1 MTERQLDEDERRQE
15 PERQVQRG
23 SPPLEAALPC
33 HAEHPA
39 RQGGHGQDLRD
50 GERPPVI
57 RAGGERSPDEHRLEA
72 GDGAE
77 VEPPFAREIGRRHRP
92 SGRRGPGHHARGF
105 ADPAVGPSRMLK
117 KPQDAQQGP
126 AARRRPTAVREAWLS
141 DSLALARISGFAR
154 LASGSPSVSVRPR
167 DAVPPLMGLFPILL
181 LHDGTVDW
189 GGGKL
194 PIFTPIVDG
203 GAEAAPWIGGERREP
218 GSTSRD

>member
-23 SPPLEAALPC
+23 SPPLEAALPR

-92 SGRRGPGHHARGF
+92 SGRGGPGHRALGF
-105 ADPAVGPSRMLK
+105 ADPAVGPSRMRTCYGATGVLEV
-117 KPQDAQQGP
+117 A
-126 AARRRPTAVREAWLS
+126 
-141 DSLALARISGFAR
+141 
-154 LASGSPSVSVRPR
+154 
-167 DAVPPLMGLFPILL
+167 
-181 LHDGTVDW
+181 W

-203 GAEAAPWIGGERREP
+203 GAGLGASPGSEVNTTGAGVDEP
-218 GSTSRD
+218 GRTGR